1 MVLGSIT
8 KIIPAQAVKILRGSD
23 EVILA
28 SDVKFRATHV
38 RNITNTRAGPVYTF
52 QWRIREIEFLASL
65 TEDLLTQLE
74 SDNVLNSRSA
84 MAFNNWRINGLNIG
98 GSTGDDTDDTYS
110 ASLLDYEEIAPESGE
125 AQVRIKLLIAGT
137 AT

>member
-8 KIIPAQAVKILRGSD
+8 KIIPAQAVQIFRVPD
-23 EVILA
+23 EIILA
-28 SDVKFRATHV
+28 SDVTFRATHV
-38 RNITNTRAGPVYTF
+38 RNVTNTRAGPVYTF

-74 SDNVLNSRSA
+74 TDNLLDSRSSLTL
-84 MAFNNWRINGLNIG
+84 NNWRINGLNISG
-98 GSTGDDTDDTYS
+98 VVGDDTDDTFS
-110 ASLLDYEEIAPESGE
+110 ASLLDYTELAPESGE